1 MLRDSK
7 AIIRRLEQSGWVH
20 VRTRGSHWIARHP
33 ARLGTVTVPHP
44 RKDLTIATIKS
55 IEKQSG
61 VAMT

>member
-1 MLRDSK
+1 MRDSK
-7 AIIRRLEQSGWVH
+7 DIIRRLERAGWVH

-33 ARLGTVTVPHP
+33 ERPGTVTVPHP

-61 VAMT
+61 VSMK